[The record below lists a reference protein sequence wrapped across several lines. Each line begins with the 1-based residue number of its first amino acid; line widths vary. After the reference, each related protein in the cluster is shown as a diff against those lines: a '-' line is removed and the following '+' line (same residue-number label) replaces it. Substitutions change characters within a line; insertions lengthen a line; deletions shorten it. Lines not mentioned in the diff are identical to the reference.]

1 VWEIILLLAGVVVV
15 GVLVNQPDG
24 TIVGLLVGIIVLML
38 FGLGFVPLR
47 GRMLQNA
54 HTSRMLK
61 LQNRYLET
69 LSGAAEEQIDYGV
82 QLREDTVEP
91 LLSLIEAQTETQS
104 EQLEK
109 LQSIQQ
115 QMVEIES
122 SLADM
127 GKSRLLAGLRN
138 N

>member
-1 VWEIILLLAGVVVV
+1 
-15 GVLVNQPDG
+15 
-24 TIVGLLVGIIVLML
+24 
-38 FGLGFVPLR
+38 
-47 GRMLQNA
+47 
-54 HTSRMLK
+54 MLK